1 MNTMH
6 STGSTFSRRAFQQS
20 FVALVLGACWTRSH
34 ALGLD
39 DFSNADA
46 ASAVRAALEKGALAA
61 VGSLG
66 RADGFLANPKVRIP
80 LPGHLDDAAKLL
92 RKFGQGKRVDE
103 LETALNRAA
112 ETAVPQGKDILL
124 NAVRQMSVTDAK
136 RILNGGETSVTDFFA
151 EKTRAPLSTRFLPI
165 VTQATEKTALSAKYN
180 AFAGKAAK
188 YGLLQPQ
195 DANLQA
201 YVTGK
206 TLDGLFLV
214 IGDEERKIRQ
224 DPVGTGSQILQK
236 VFGALS

>member
-1 MNTMH
+1 MNTLQPI
-6 STGSTFSRRAFQQS
+6 GAPLSRRMFHQS
-20 FVALVLGACWTRSH
+20 AVLLAVGLCWTQAR

-46 ASAVRAALEKGALAA
+46 TSAVRTALEKGALAA
-61 VGSLG
+61 IGSLG
-66 RADGFLANPKVRIP
+66 RADGFMANPKVRIP
-80 LPGHLDDAAKLL
+80 LPGYLDDAARLM

-112 ETAVPQGKDILL
+112 EAAVPQGKDILL

-136 RILNGGETSVTDFFA
+136 RILSGGDTSVTDFFA
-151 EKTRAPLSTRFLPI
+151 EKTRAPLTTRFLPI

-180 AFAGKAAK
+180 AFAGKAVK
-188 YGLLQPQ
+188 YGLVQPQ
-195 DANLQA
+195 DANLQE

-206 TLDGLFLV
+206 TLDGLFVV
-214 IGDEERKIRQ
+214 IGEEERKIRQ